1 MKQML
6 HNHNRKIEGALRDR
20 RASRANVHDVQAYSL
35 KIETALQRIERAAKL
50 LKIEAGLEQMERTLN
65 EAILYR
71 NMRPQ
76 LRLSVKRPAG

>member
-1 MKQML
+1 ML
-6 HNHNRKIEGALRDR
+6 HDHNRKIEGVLRDR
-20 RASRANVHDVQAYSL
+20 RASRGDVHHVQAYSL

-50 LKIEAGLEQMERTLN
+50 LKIEAGLEEMERTLN

-76 LRLSVKRPAG
+76 LRLSVKRPSG